1 MRGFFSGIR
10 LLLLGFGSM
19 LVLQADEA
27 RLLRFPALHGNQV
40 VFTYAGDLYTV
51 PVQGGVARRLTSDPK
66 GFEMFARFSPDGKTL
81 AFTGQYDGNTEVYVM
96 PSEGGEPRRLTHTAT
111 LERDDVSD
119 RMGPNNIVMAWKDND
134 TVVYRS
140 RRNHWNPFK
149 GELTLARLSGGV
161 PETLP
166 VPRGGWCSFSP
177 DGQQMAYN
185 RVFREFRTWKRYRG
199 GQADEI
205 WLHHFGT
212 GETTRLTSDPA
223 QDIFPMWHGDR
234 IYFVSEREESHQANL
249 YVMDLKTRKPR
260 RLTDFTEFAVKFP
273 SLGDTGI
280 VFENGG
286 YLYRLD
292 FQTEKAVRIPVE
304 IREDLAIGRGGL
316 RCQQGDHVL

>member
-1 MRGFFSGIR
+1 MRGFFFGLGSW
-10 LLLLGFGSM
+10 LLGGIAA
-19 LVLQADEA
+19 LALQADEA

-51 PVQGGVARRLTSDPK
+51 SVQGGVARRLTSDPK

-96 PSEGGEPRRLTHTAT
+96 PSEGGEPRRLTYTAT

-161 PETLP
+161 PQALP

-177 DGQQMAYN
+177 DGRQMAYN

-205 WLHHFGT
+205 WLHDFGT
-212 GETTRLTSDPA
+212 GQTTRLTNDPA
-223 QDIFPMWHGDR
+223 QDIFPMWHGDQM
-234 IYFVSEREESHQANL
+234 YFVSEREDSHQANL
-249 YVMDLKTRKPR
+249 
-260 RLTDFTEFAVKFP
+260 
-273 SLGDTGI
+273 
-280 VFENGG
+280 
-286 YLYRLD
+286 
-292 FQTEKAVRIPVE
+292 
-304 IREDLAIGRGGL
+304 
-316 RCQQGDHVL
+316 